1 MADIATLFLDRSAA
15 VGARAQVACLVP
27 QSLFEEG
34 IRRIGASQCQRE
46 QEPGGLAG
54 LADDVARNLRE
65 SLHHLPQQVLA
76 VRDVVHEGDEERLSG
91 HLDVLAAKLHRD
103 LACVFRPQGIVDGV
117 GLARKTPGVGFLHE
131 REVGFDMDEGGG
143 FSDQFLAGV
152 SEERTGA
159 VVDVDEDT
167 VAVADE
173 DSSAET
179 VEERAAACDLG
190 LQAPDGRIQ
199 LFLRGFAH
207 GPSLGSMRRV

>member
-1 MADIATLFLDRSAA
+1 MKKTEVVSK
-15 VGARAQVACLVP
+15 LVP
-27 QSLFEEG
+27 LAFQPLPLG
-34 IRRIGASQCQRE
+34 AIRPQGWLLNQLRIQ
-46 QEPGGLAG
+46 
-54 LADDVARNLRE
+54 AD
-65 SLHHLPQQVLA
+65 
-76 VRDVVHEGDEERLSG
+76 GLSG

-103 LACVFRPQGIVDGV
+103 LACVFRPQGVVDGV

-143 FSDQFLAGV
+143 FSDQFLSGV
-152 SEERTGA
+152 SEERAGA

-173 DSSAET
+173 DSGAET
-179 VEERAAACDLG
+179 VEERAAARDLG

-199 LFLRGFAH
+199 LFIRGFAH